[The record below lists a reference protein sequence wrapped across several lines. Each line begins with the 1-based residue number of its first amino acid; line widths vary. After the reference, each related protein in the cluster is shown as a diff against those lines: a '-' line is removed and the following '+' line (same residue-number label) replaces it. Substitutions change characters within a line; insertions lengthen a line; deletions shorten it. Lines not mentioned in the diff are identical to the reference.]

1 VAGLEE
7 ALRQMEGRVAA
18 LERTGPRAPAAAGV
32 RRPAPAAGAAA
43 RGAEA
48 GLDAGAL
55 TRGLSLG
62 GRTLLVLAGA
72 FVLRALTDAGTLPA
86 WLGVALGFAY
96 AGTWVAMADR
106 AGRGGN
112 AWSAGFHGLSAVAIG
127 FPLLFEA
134 ASRFKL
140 LPPVLASTTLAAF
153 TAVALAM
160 AALRQLRVVAWLL
173 ALGGIPT
180 AVALMVAS
188 GRVAPPALYLVLLGT
203 ATLWIG
209 YVRGWVFLRWPVAIA
224 ADLAVA
230 VMALRAVRP
239 EAPEGSGSAL
249 LLQVA
254 LMALYLGSIAT
265 RTLLLNRKVVY
276 FEVVQTAAA
285 ILVGLGGAVFVASRT
300 GTGGGVFGLVSVAFG
315 VAAYAVA
322 FAFVARRQQQSRENF
337 YFYSSA
343 AILFV
348 LAGSQLVL
356 PGAALPIA
364 WSALALASAWIA
376 QRQGSRTLVVHG
388 VAYAVAAAAASGL
401 LGDAAGALFS
411 ARGVA
416 WNPSL
421 AALVALAAMGACAWM
436 AVRSVGRATVLERLP
451 QLVLVA
457 ALALSV
463 GGVVVAWVGPAL
475 AGPAGPGP
483 GLAVAATVRTGV
495 LAAGALLLA
504 WMGRREGWREAG
516 WLAYPVLAVGG
527 LKILLEDLPRGRPAT
542 LFLTFAMYGAAL
554 ILVPRLRSRRQ
565 RAPAPGRTP
574 AEGTGGPPG
583 GTEAGPGGG
592 KPGEKAEPQLP

>member
-7 ALRQMEGRVAA
+7 ALRRMEGRVAA
-18 LERTGPRAPAAAGV
+18 LERTGPRAPAAAGA
-32 RRPAPAAGAAA
+32 RRPAPPTGAAA
-43 RGAEA
+43 RAAEA
-48 GLDAGAL
+48 GLDTGAL

-106 AGRGGN
+106 AGRAGN

-140 LPPVLASTTLAAF
+140 LPPVVAAATLAAF

-160 AALRQLRVVAWLL
+160 AVLRQLRVVAWLL

-209 YVRGWVFLRWPVAIA
+209 YVRGWVYLRWPVAVA

-230 VMALRAVRP
+230 VMALRAVRA
-239 EAPEGSGSAL
+239 ETPEGSGSAL

-265 RTLLLNRKVVY
+265 RTLLLDRKVVY

-285 ILVGLGGAVFVASRT
+285 LLVGLGGAVFVASRT
-300 GTGGGVFGLVSVAFG
+300 GTGGGVFGLVSVVFG

-322 FAFVARRQQQSRENF
+322 FAFVARRQQQTRENF

-348 LAGSQLVL
+348 LAGTRLVL
-356 PGAALPIA
+356 PGTALPLA
-364 WSALALASAWIA
+364 WSALAIASGVVAV
-376 QRQGSRTLVVHG
+376 RQGSRTLVVHG
-388 VAYAVAAAAASGL
+388 VAYALAASVASGL
-401 LGDAAGALFS
+401 LADATGALFS

-416 WNPSL
+416 WSPSA
-421 AALVALAAMGACAWM
+421 AALVALLAMGAGAWLATR
-436 AVRSVGRATVLERLP
+436 AVARASILERLP
-451 QLVLVA
+451 QLLLLA
-457 ALALSV
+457 ALALSA
-463 GGVVVAWVGPAL
+463 GGAIAAWVAPAVG
-475 AGPAGPGP
+475 GPAGPGQNA
-483 GLAVAATVRTGV
+483 AVVATVRTGV

-504 WMGRREGWREAG
+504 WMGRREAWREAG
-516 WLAYPVLAVGG
+516 WLAYPVLAVTG

-542 LFLTFAMYGAAL
+542 LFLTFATYGAAL

-565 RAPAPGRTP
+565 PASGAAAAGGKSEPRGE
-574 AEGTGGPPG
+574 AEAR
-583 GTEAGPGGG
+583 EGGG
-592 KPGEKAEPQLP
+592 GSKGEA